1 MSRTGGEISTGH
13 QVQKSN
19 LDLFHVLKHASPVPI
34 QILLALL
41 QKLRPS
47 IILSVKTTSPCGAV
61 NGRAPAE
68 RLAAIGGTNED

>member
-1 MSRTGGEISTGH
+1 MSLTGDEVSTGD
-13 QVQKSN
+13 QVQKIN
-19 LDLFHVLKHASPVPI
+19 LDLFHVLKHARPVPI

-47 IILSVKTTSPCGAV
+47 IILSVKTASPCGAV

-68 RLAAIGGTNED
+68 RLAATGGT